1 MSSQKSRY
9 VWQNGSL
16 IDWDRAQVHSSAHA
30 LHYGTG
36 VFEGTRSY
44 TTEDGTAIFRLGSHL
59 NRLFASAK
67 AYEMTI
73 PYSFDELATAT
84 HEVVRSNR
92 LGNAYIRHLCF
103 FDEGNLGLRSKCTV
117 SVVILAWE
125 WTNHHGSAGLEGG
138 IRATISPW
146 RKIGTDMLP
155 TTAKAAGQYLSS
167 RLAQSEAAAR
177 GFDEA
182 ILLNA
187 EGKIAEASVANLFI
201 VKNGKLITNDEQSS
215 ILLGITRDTTI
226 RIAHGFGVPVEI
238 RAFNLDELLSAD
250 EAFITGTASEI
261 VPIREVDARV
271 IGPGPQGGRG
281 EITASIQQEYFAVT
295 SGRSQSHPEW
305 LDYVN
310 AGELEDLQGIL
321 A

>member
-1 MSSQKSRY
+1 M
-9 VWQNGSL
+9 NGSL
-16 IDWDRAQVHSSAHA
+16 VEWDQARVHTSAHG

-44 TTEDGTAIFRLGSHL
+44 QTDAGPALFRLESHL
-59 NRLFASAK
+59 KRLFASAG

-73 PYSFDELATAT
+73 PYSIDDLTLST
-84 HEVVRSNR
+84 IEVARSNQ
-92 LGNAYIRHLCF
+92 LTNAYIRHLCF
-103 FDEGNLGLRSKCTV
+103 FDEGGLGIRSKSTV

-125 WTNHHGSAGLEGG
+125 WTNHHGPAGLENG

-146 RKIGTDMLP
+146 RKIGSDMLP
-155 TTAKAAGQYLSS
+155 TTAKAAGQYLNS
-167 RLAQSEAAAR
+167 RLAVSEAANR

-182 ILLNA
+182 ILLNS
-187 EGKIAEASVANLFI
+187 ESNVAEASVANIFI
-201 VKNGKLITNDEQSS
+201 AKNGKLITNDEQSS

-226 RIAHGFGVPVEI
+226 QIARGLGIPVEV
-238 RAFNLDELLSAD
+238 RAFGPGELLSAD

-261 VPIREVDARV
+261 VPIREVDAHV
-271 IGPGPQGGRG
+271 IGFGRHGGRG
-281 EITASIQQEYFAVT
+281 EITTSIQREYFALT

-310 AGELEDLQGIL
+310 ARAESQGIP